1 LRIIRRELRRP
12 SRRLDISALLESRRQ
27 VAVVWST
34 EDVLGVR
41 PHLTEDQAWDV
52 LARCERIHD
61 CNYGFTWD
69 LLESVADDMYP
80 ASVNKKDAP

>member
-1 LRIIRRELRRP
+1 MRP
-12 SRRLDISALLESRRQ
+12 PTPVDISAVLESRGQ

-34 EDVLGVR
+34 EDVLGAR

-61 CNYGFTWD
+61 CNYGFTWN
-69 LLESVADDMYP
+69 LLESVADDLNP
-80 ASVNKKDAP
+80 APAGISQEDAP